1 MRKKADVKRSKKI
14 ATQERNREKK
24 EEERRQREAKR
35 NAKRAIGIL
44 TKPPGGSPGVPKSEA
59 HKAAISAAVKAKWA
73 DPAHVAKRKQTVI
86 ERRMRGSGVREREA
100 REIRSQLQELS
111 PQERKRAKLVQEAQ
125 EGELL
130 AKRCKKETATHA
142 DNLKRKTN
150 RSMGLRVYNA
160 MRHTTGLGIAYFKG
174 KQELGPLG
182 VGETREVNTLTGLT
196 AWNTG
201 SSRSQRTTWP
211 SASRLASLTWIPS
224 SRRYTC
230 AQISVS
236 GFIFVGGCSTT

>member
-1 MRKKADVKRSKKI
+1 MAKEDVPKKADVKRSKKI

-73 DPAHVAKRKQTVI
+73 DPAHVAKLKQTVI

-111 PQERKRAKLVQEAQ
+111 PQERKRAKLVQEMKGIYTKA
-125 EGELL
+125 
-130 AKRCKKETATHA
+130 TAA
-142 DNLKRKTN
+142 VNALEKRK
-150 RSMGLRVYNA
+150 REGLEVDEA
-160 MRHTTGLGIAYFKG
+160 MLGKALVAVEAGLYKLNPVVILSLKPPGF
-174 KQELGPLG
+174 QPL
-182 VGETREVNTLTGLT
+182 
-196 AWNTG
+196 
-201 SSRSQRTTWP
+201 
-211 SASRLASLTWIPS
+211 SL
-224 SRRYTC
+224 
-230 AQISVS
+230 
-236 GFIFVGGCSTT
+236 